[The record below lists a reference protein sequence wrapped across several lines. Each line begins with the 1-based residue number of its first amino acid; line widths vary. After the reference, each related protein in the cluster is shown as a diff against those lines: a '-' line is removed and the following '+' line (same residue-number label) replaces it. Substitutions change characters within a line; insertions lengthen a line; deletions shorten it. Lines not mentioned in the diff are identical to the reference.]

1 MMAQRKNG
9 TQYEGSY
16 GRYERFPILMTRRLY
31 FGQLITEMDLLT
43 FECSHSTPLVLLVQQ
58 GCRIQRTPSPN
69 LVLDDHGL
77 LQVLGW
83 LLE

>member
-9 TQYEGSY
+9 SQNEGSY

-31 FGQLITEMDLLT
+31 FGQWIAEMDLPT

-58 GCRIQRTPSPN
+58 GCWIQRTPS
-69 LVLDDHGL
+69 LSLLDDHGL